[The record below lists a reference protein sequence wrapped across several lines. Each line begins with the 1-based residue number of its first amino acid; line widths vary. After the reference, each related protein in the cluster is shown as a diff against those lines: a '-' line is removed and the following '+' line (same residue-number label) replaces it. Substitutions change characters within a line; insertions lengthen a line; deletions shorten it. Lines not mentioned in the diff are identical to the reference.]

1 MGGMSPHES
10 RLLRDGGVFPPV
22 TPDPPPP
29 PGQEEIVVPD
39 VVIRSEEK
47 AKEKG
52 LKTRVQVN
60 DMLSWFSAR
69 TFAETVAWSKI
80 IVEEATDRIVGA
92 HFVGH
97 SGEELINLFGLAMQ
111 HGITASQIRDFVF
124 AYPTFSADIKSML

>member
-1 MGGMSPHES
+1 
-10 RLLRDGGVFPPV
+10 
-22 TPDPPPP
+22 
-29 PGQEEIVVPD
+29 VPALAT
-39 VVIRSEEK
+39 VGLSEEK

-111 HGITASQIRDFVF
+111 HGITASQMRDFVF